1 MKNKYQKKKN
11 KGRTNYGLIRGNQ
24 RSIQTKD
31 SQLTLMVNNKRKK
44 VVYIYI
50 HRRRG
55 KEYQNLSTIK
65 HKYDVQLSLQLIRV
79 CVSCA

>member
-50 HRRRG
+50 YIFIG
-55 KEYQNLSTIK
+55 EGAKNTKIFQ
-65 HKYDVQLSLQLIRV
+65 Q
-79 CVSCA
+79 

>member
-50 HRRRG
+50 
-55 KEYQNLSTIK
+55 YIYS
-65 HKYDVQLSLQLIRV
+65 
-79 CVSCA
+79 

>member
-44 VVYIYI
+44 VVYIFIYI
-50 HRRRG
+50 
-55 KEYQNLSTIK
+55 YIYIYIYS
-65 HKYDVQLSLQLIRV
+65 
-79 CVSCA
+79 